1 MGVDAVIDITA
12 AERETVLALL
22 RRHLPGTA
30 AWAYGSRVQW
40 TSRPQSDLDLVVFA
54 TPGQRRRVGDL
65 REAFEESDLPFRVD
79 LFVWDDVPEEF
90 RKRIKTE
97 HVALAEAA
105 ECGSRDGWIETR
117 LGDVITLKRGYD
129 LPERDRRPG
138 HVPVVSS
145 SGITDRHADS
155 KVAGPGVV
163 TGRYGTLGRVFFV
176 PDDFWPLNTA
186 LYVRDFKGNDPR
198 FVSYFLRS
206 LDFSDFSDKAA
217 VPGLNRNHLHEEIVR
232 MPAGIAE
239 QRAIASVLGTLDDK
253 IALNRRTGAT
263 LEAMARALFKSW
275 FVDFDPVRAKMEG
288 RDTGL
293 PKDIAT
299 LFPDRL
305 VESEIGVSPEGW
317 LVAPATELME
327 LNPNRALRRGV
338 VAPYLDMANMPTQGH
353 VPRSVVDRPAG
364 SGARFVNGDTLVA
377 RITPCLENGKMAYV
391 DFLRDH
397 EVGWGSTEYIVLKPQ
412 PPLPGQ
418 FAYCLARSAGFRQ
431 FAIQC
436 MSGTSGRQRVPAAA
450 LSGFLMAAPPA
461 ALGARFGRV
470 AGSLLERASRAARES
485 RALSGLRDMLLPK
498 LVSGEVRLRIAEEF
512 MGAIS

>member
-1 MGVDAVIDITA
+1 M
-12 AERETVLALL
+12 
-22 RRHLPGTA
+22 
-30 AWAYGSRVQW
+30 
-40 TSRPQSDLDLVVFA
+40 
-54 TPGQRRRVGDL
+54 
-65 REAFEESDLPFRVD
+65 
-79 LFVWDDVPEEF
+79 
-90 RKRIKTE
+90 
-97 HVALAEAA
+97 
-105 ECGSRDGWIETR
+105 
-117 LGDVITLKRGYD
+117 ITLKRGYD

-163 TGRYGTLGRVFFV
+163 TGRNGTLGQVFFV

-288 RDTGL
+288 RGTEL
-293 PKDIAT
+293 PAGIAE

-305 VESEIGVSPEGW
+305 ASSELGEIPRGW
-317 LVAPATELME
+317 RVAPLGDILELAYG
-327 LNPNRALRRGV
+327 RALKAQDRRHDG
-338 VAPYLDMANMPTQGH
+338 A
-353 VPRSVVDRPAG
+353 VPVYG
-364 SGARFVNGDTLVA
+364 SRG
-377 RITPCLENGKMAYV
+377 
-391 DFLRDH
+391 
-397 EVGWGSTEYIVLKPQ
+397 EVGRHDEELTRGPGIVVGRKGN
-412 PPLPGQ
+412 PGTVIWVPTN
-418 FAYCLARSAGFRQ
+418 F
-431 FAIQC
+431 FAID
-436 MSGTSGRQRVPAAA
+436 TTFYVVPKI
-450 LSGFLMAAPPA
+450 G
-461 ALGARFGRV
+461 
-470 AGSLLERASRAARES
+470 S
-485 RALSGLRDMLLPK
+485 RALYFCTTRCKARTCPPS
-498 LVSGEVRLRIAEEF
+498 VRTRWCLD
-512 MGAIS
+512 